1 MRILLLSLTLLAAA
15 CTRLAPPELAD
26 DPSAQRYALHGEI
39 VSLSPGEKLA
49 VIKHEKIEGWMEAM
63 TMDFP
68 VKERAEFEK
77 LKPGAKI
84 TAKVFQREKG
94 LDFWI
99 GKIQVQRAGQGE

>member
-1 MRILLLSLTLLAAA
+1 MVCALLVCGCAEKKAEGPV
-15 CTRLAPPELAD
+15 RE
-26 DPSAQRYALHGEI
+26 YALRGE
-39 VSLSPGEKLA
+39 VVRLDAKLQVA
-49 VIKHEKIEGWMEAM
+49 TLRHEKIEGWMEAM